1 MFLITLQI
9 FHYFIKMK
17 FTKNK
22 FIFLVI
28 LFLSIGVVLYF
39 FGRKI
44 YFFELIKMEQTTF
57 PLKGT
62 LVLNYIPDLLWS
74 LSLAI
79 IIKIYSDIKVIYIVT
94 YFFAIILELT
104 QLFTNKFTFDFLDI
118 TVITIAF
125 FVVHFL
131 MHNKNSSFP

>member
-1 MFLITLQI
+1 MNV
-9 FHYFIKMK
+9 
-17 FTKNK
+17 TKNK

-44 YFFELIKMEQTTF
+44 YFFELIKIEQTTF